1 MSFRAIAGIQC
12 LFSLFFSFSVIPEIF
27 YQGSILFLAVLEEWK
42 YFGFCIEYRMTERLM
57 SFPRK
62 RESSVYFLCFYRSE
76 KKFRSF
82 FLLFVWRRSTS
93 WIPSQAGNDKRSK
106 CHSRFRGNPL
116 SSSLFLKPLNWNSN
130 ISWFWIY
137 LNMCISLIKYT
148 F

>member
-62 RESSVYFLCFYRSE
+62 RESSVLLCHPMKMGIQE
-76 KKFRSF
+76 AKKNGSPINDFGDDI
-82 FLLFVWRRSTS
+82 FVDFGDV
-93 WIPSQAGNDKRSK
+93 IFDDFGDVI
-106 CHSRFRGNPL
+106 FVDFGDV
-116 SSSLFLKPLNWNSN
+116 
-130 ISWFWIY
+130 IY
-137 LNMCISLIKYT
+137 LYFTMIPVKANRLIYFKI
-148 F
+148 